1 VTRTLADHDQ
11 TDPQPD
17 DATGT
22 PQAGAVEGLDR
33 LRLLLAGAMGTML
46 VSYALLVP
54 AAAAVILPAGG
65 GMTLDGAFAAA
76 IPLWLAAHQIPIVLE
91 GQPLSVLPMLP
102 TVVVF
107 AVVAIGAG
115 WAVRRL
121 GGRFRT
127 DAGAV
132 LVATAGAHAAVAVLG
147 SALLPRA
154 AEVAVAPWSAMV
166 GGGLVAGAA
175 AAVGVLRSC
184 GVPAD
189 WADRMPGWLWP
200 ALRGAAVALTGL
212 ALVGAVVL
220 LAGLVLSAP
229 DVAGAYHELAPDV
242 GSGLGVTLLA
252 MAYLP
257 NAVVGGLSWAL
268 GPGIAVGTAGASPFA
283 AYAGEPS
290 TFPLLAAVPDATP
303 PAWAAVV
310 LVLPV
315 AAGALAGLTC
325 RRGAAPGERLPAAAA
340 ATAITAVA
348 VGFLALL
355 AGGRLA
361 AGPFDPVR
369 VPPELVTPAVL
380 LWVGVPTLL
389 VAVIRRRRDAE
400 QDDHGAEADAE
411 WGEAEDE
418 EGPVDDPAGSP
429 DDAVDPDHDDADREE
444 VDRSVAEDDEGDGGR
459 ADSGRP
465 DGGPADGGRDGH
477 VRAEAGR
484 VDAERAEAERPGA
497 EPADGGRAGAERAQA
512 DRAGVDGAGAERAQA
527 DGAGVDGAGAERAQ
541 ADGAGVDGAGVDGAG
556 AEGAQAGRVGAGGAG
571 AEGAQAG
578 RVGAGGAG
586 AERAETEPAETE
598 GAGAGR
604 AARGRSDG
612 APPGGSA
619 ETGPDDAAGTAERRG
634 PGAGR
639 TSGLRAPAGSESG
652 DDGSGIEPAAPRRVR
667 RRRAQPPDR
676 DGRDRASAGRAG
688 KLRWWARS
696 PRPEEE
702 AGDPGHADA
711 DAPAVPEQRGPRTV
725 GELVALRAREAAE
738 RPAGAGPA
746 DASEGRG
753 DA

>member
-132 LVATAGAHAAVAVLG
+132 LVA

-290 TFPLLAAVPDATP
+290 SRTP
-303 PAWAAVV
+303 H
-310 LVLPV
+310 
-315 AAGALAGLTC
+315 
-325 RRGAAPGERLPAAAA
+325 R
-340 ATAITAVA
+340 
-348 VGFLALL
+348 
-355 AGGRLA
+355 
-361 AGPFDPVR
+361 
-369 VPPELVTPAVL
+369 
-380 LWVGVPTLL
+380 
-389 VAVIRRRRDAE
+389 
-400 QDDHGAEADAE
+400 
-411 WGEAEDE
+411 
-418 EGPVDDPAGSP
+418 
-429 DDAVDPDHDDADREE
+429 
-444 VDRSVAEDDEGDGGR
+444 
-459 ADSGRP
+459 
-465 DGGPADGGRDGH
+465 
-477 VRAEAGR
+477 
-484 VDAERAEAERPGA
+484 
-497 EPADGGRAGAERAQA
+497 
-512 DRAGVDGAGAERAQA
+512 
-527 DGAGVDGAGAERAQ
+527 
-541 ADGAGVDGAGVDGAG
+541 
-556 AEGAQAGRVGAGGAG
+556 
-571 AEGAQAG
+571 
-578 RVGAGGAG
+578 
-586 AERAETEPAETE
+586 
-598 GAGAGR
+598 
-604 AARGRSDG
+604 
-612 APPGGSA
+612 
-619 ETGPDDAAGTAERRG
+619 RRG
-634 PGAGR
+634 PPWCSCCRWRPGR
-639 TSGLRAPAGSESG
+639 
-652 DDGSGIEPAAPRRVR
+652 
-667 RRRAQPPDR
+667 
-676 DGRDRASAGRAG
+676 
-688 KLRWWARS
+688 W
-696 PRPEEE
+696 
-702 AGDPGHADA
+702 PG
-711 DAPAVPEQRGPRTV
+711 
-725 GELVALRAREAAE
+725 
-738 RPAGAGPA
+738 
-746 DASEGRG
+746 
-753 DA
+753 